1 MNLTYWIF
9 YLFFQLMFYFFRGK
23 VNGRENLPKS
33 DPFILASN
41 HISYFD
47 PPLVATFTSRE
58 MFFFAKKE
66 LFKNRIIGALLSK
79 VNARPVRRGAF
90 DRGGIE
96 TAVQLLDR
104 GKGLVI
110 FPEGTRSLT
119 DDFLPTKPGVGM
131 IACQA
136 KVSIVPVFIHGS
148 NALWKCF
155 LGAAKLRIT
164 YGEPLSKNYIVS
176 LEAGKKSYL
185 VITEEI
191 MKRIRVLKRKTLSA
205 I

>member
-1 MNLTYWIF
+1 MNRVYWICYF
-9 YLFFQLMFYFFRGK
+9 FFQLMFYFFRGK

-66 LFKNRIIGALLSK
+66 LFKNRFIGALLRK
-79 VNARPVRRGAF
+79 VNARPVRRGVF

-96 TAVQLLDR
+96 TAVQLLDK

-131 IACQA
+131 IACRA

-148 NALWKCF
+148 NALWKC
-155 LGAAKLRIT
+155 LIGAAKLRIT
-164 YGEPLSKNYIVS
+164 YGEPLSKEYVIS
-176 LEAGKKSYL
+176 LEAGKKSY
-185 VITEEI
+185 IAISEEI
-191 MKRIRVLKRKTLSA
+191 MRRIRALREKTLSSF
-205 I
+205 

>member
-1 MNLTYWIF
+1 MNRVYWICYF
-9 YLFFQLMFYFFRGK
+9 FFQLMFYFFRGK

-47 PPLVATFTSRE
+47 PPLVATFTGRE

-66 LFKNRIIGALLSK
+66 LFKNRLIGALIRK
-79 VNARPVRRGAF
+79 VNARPVRRGVF

-96 TAVQLLDR
+96 TAVQLLEK

-119 DDFLPTKPGVGM
+119 DDFLSAKPGIGM

-136 KVSIVPVFIHGS
+136 KVSIVPVYIHGS

-155 LGAAKLRIT
+155 FGAAKLRIT
-164 YGEPLSKNYIVS
+164 YGKPLLRDYVIS
-176 LEAGKKSYL
+176 LEAGKKSY
-185 VITEEI
+185 IAISEEI
-191 MKRIRVLKRKTLSA
+191 MRRIKALKEKTLSSK
-205 I
+205 

>member
-23 VNGRENLPKS
+23 VNGRENPPES
-33 DPFILASN
+33 GSFILASN

-47 PPLVATFTSRE
+47 PPLVAAFTSRE

-66 LFKNRIIGALLSK
+66 LFKNWLFAAMLRK
-79 VNARPVRRGAF
+79 VNARPVRRGVF

-96 TAVQLLDR
+96 TAVQLLEK

-119 DDFLPTKPGVGM
+119 DDFLSAKPGIGM

-136 KVSIVPVFIHGS
+136 KVSIVPVYIHGS

-155 LGAAKLRIT
+155 FGAAKLRIT
-164 YGEPLSKNYIVS
+164 YGKPLSKDYIDS
-176 LEAGKKSYL
+176 FEAGKESYIA
-185 VITEEI
+185 ITEEI
-191 MKRIRVLKRKTLSA
+191 MRRIKALKEKTLSSK
-205 I
+205 